1 MSAPVLNS
9 TPLKPALPGIAE
21 FKHII
26 ADLAKA
32 QEEHAKEMAGHWGGP
47 VTPRVFVDNFMSLDD
62 ANLQKMMEQM
72 TELLPNAKFKLPVR
86 KGQRKLEKHLYQLF
100 VSHPYARWAD
110 DSLIMFVG
118 YIAGKDHQ
126 RFQSL
131 PQPEVLH
138 RC

>member
-9 TPLKPALPGIAE
+9 TPIKPALPGIAE

-47 VTPRVFVDNFMSLDD
+47 VTPRMFVDNFMSLDD
-62 ANLQKMMEQM
+62 ANLQKMA
-72 TELLPNAKFKLPVR
+72 ELLPNAKFKLPVR

-100 VSHPYARWAD
+100 VSHPSACWSD

-118 YIAGKDHQ
+118 YIVGKEIGRAH
-126 RFQSL
+126 
-131 PQPEVLH
+131 V
-138 RC
+138 